1 MSGDVNDR
9 LCRLQAGNTAAVH
22 GFDLDRRAPLA
33 APVGPTLTELPVPCA
48 GIPEGNRSPAFTRG

>member
-9 LCRLQAGNTAAVH
+9 LCEMAGNAATIY

-33 APVGPTLTELPVPCA
+33 GRVGPMLTEFSVPYA
-48 GIPEGNRSPAFTRG
+48 GIPEGNRSPAFARD